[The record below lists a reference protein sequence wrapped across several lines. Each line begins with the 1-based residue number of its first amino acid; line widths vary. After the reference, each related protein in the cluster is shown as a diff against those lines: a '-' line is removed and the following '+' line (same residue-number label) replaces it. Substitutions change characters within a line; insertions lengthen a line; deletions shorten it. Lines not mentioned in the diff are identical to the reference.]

1 MGSVTS
7 SIPAEPILAAAAVV
21 GALGYGYVHYT
32 RPAAQ
37 SDDAGTYSDASAG
50 ASTLHGQKK
59 RGRKLQL
66 PGDATLRNLDILN
79 APPVPSTSASGTRQ
93 RQRQQPP
100 PQQQQQ
106 QPKQWEA
113 PAAQSQDVV
122 PGGFD
127 GAVTSVDDA
136 PDQPSQPP
144 SRQSQQQQPQG
155 SAGTTKKQKKK
166 KGKKAAVA
174 VPSDPSSASASS
186 SGAGASP
193 SAPVSTLAEVVPAPT
208 GKSKKVS
215 VSASATAADALGE
228 RWTRVEARKKASVP
242 TQDGLDKLQMAA
254 GATTDVTTSDAGVTT
269 SATGNSSPV
278 TERTTEDELPSE
290 LDESMMGVSATS
302 LQGIPPRVVPVRPP
316 PGAQPVKGFTWEDYE
331 GVQVDEDASGEGEE
345 DGGWGVVRSRR
356 RPNKVVTE
364 GGGTTTA
371 ESQLQLQTKKQRQ
384 NAQRREALKEA
395 KREREAQQNA
405 AFAEHKRELEHAR
418 AAEPAAAPKRT
429 GSRYDSLA

>member
-32 RPAAQ
+32 RPAEQ
-37 SDDAGTYSDASAG
+37 SDDAGT
-50 ASTLHGQKK
+50 STLHGQKK

-66 PGDATLRNLDILN
+66 PGDATLRNLDILD

-100 PQQQQQ
+100 PLQAPPPQQQQ

-136 PDQPSQPP
+136 PDQPS
-144 SRQSQQQQPQG
+144 RQSQQQQQQQW

-174 VPSDPSSASASS
+174 VPSDPSDASTSGSA
-186 SGAGASP
+186 AGASP
-193 SAPVSTLAEVVPAPT
+193 SAPVSTLTEVAPALASK
-208 GKSKKVS
+208 GKR
-215 VSASATAADALGE
+215 VSASASAPAADAHNE
-228 RWTRVEARKKASVP
+228 RWTRVETRKKVSVR
-242 TQDGLDKLQMAA
+242 TQGDPDKLQMGA

-278 TERTTEDELPSE
+278 TGRTTEDELPSE
-290 LDESMMGVSATS
+290 LDECVFFLLPLPWCDVYLIRTRFAC
-302 LQGIPPRVVPVRPP
+302 V
-316 PGAQPVKGFTWEDYE
+316 
-331 GVQVDEDASGEGEE
+331 
-345 DGGWGVVRSRR
+345 
-356 RPNKVVTE
+356 
-364 GGGTTTA
+364 
-371 ESQLQLQTKKQRQ
+371 
-384 NAQRREALKEA
+384 
-395 KREREAQQNA
+395 
-405 AFAEHKRELEHAR
+405 AFFY
-418 AAEPAAAPKRT
+418 
-429 GSRYDSLA
+429 S